1 MSEENNQQ
9 DNDKKLTKGYIK
21 IKLFPFIMLIFAF
34 VFVTALVTT
43 LIMSLG
49 SDKQVKVSIPER
61 QEFTKL
67 YSVYDKIVKKYYKD
81 PSSSKMI
88 NGAIKGM
95 ISSLDDPYSTF
106 MSKKESSSF
115 NDTISSS
122 FEGIGAEIQE
132 KDGNIVVVSPIK
144 NSPAEKAGIKS
155 QDIIVKVNGKA
166 LKGSTA
172 TEATQKIRGKKG
184 TKVELVIQRPGEEKT
199 FKITVTRDEIPVET
213 VYSTMGKDKIAH
225 ITISTFSE
233 NTYKELEKALKAA
246 DEKGMKGLVLD
257 LRDNPGGLLDQAV
270 DISSLFVD
278 NGKTVVQ
285 EQPRNGKKTVIAADS
300 TDHDNYKVTVPTTI
314 LINGGS
320 ASASEIL
327 AAAAK
332 ESGNVKLVGTKS
344 YGKGT
349 VQTAESLSD
358 GSTIKLTIAK
368 WLTPDG
374 EWIHEKGIKP
384 DYEVKMPAYA
394 TSAVP
399 SVKTTYQLND
409 FGKEVKNIETYLKA
423 LGYNVGKVDGL
434 YDLNTQYAVSRF
446 QADNKLSQNGKV
458 SGKTTTKLIEAIQK
472 HLQKT
477 DPQLKKA
484 KQLLK

>member
-1 MSEENNQQ
+1 MSEENPQ
-9 DNDKKLTKGYIK
+9 DKDEKLGKGYIK

-43 LIMSLG
+43 IVMSLG
-49 SDKQVKVSIPER
+49 ADKQVKVSIPER
-61 QEFTKL
+61 KEFTKL
-67 YSVYDKIVKKYYKD
+67 YSVYDEIAKKYYKE
-81 PSSSKMI
+81 PSASKMI
-88 NGAIKGM
+88 DGAIKGM
-95 ISSLDDPYSTF
+95 VGSLDDPYSTF
-106 MSKKESSSF
+106 MSKKEASEF
-115 NDTISSS
+115 DDTISSS

-144 NSPAEKAGIKS
+144 NSPAEKAGLKP
-155 QDIIVKVNGKA
+155 QDVIVKVNGKA
-166 LKGSTA
+166 LKGNTA
-172 TEATQKIRGKKG
+172 TEATQKIRGEKG
-184 TKVELVIQRPGEEKT
+184 SKVDLVIQRPGEEKSFNLT
-199 FKITVTRDEIPVET
+199 ITRDKIPVET

-233 NTYKELEKALKAA
+233 NTYNELEKALKKQ
-246 DEKGMKGLVLD
+246 DDKGMKGLVLD
-257 LRDNPGGLLDQAV
+257 LRGNPGGLLDQAV
-270 DISSLFVD
+270 DISSLFID

-285 EQPRNGKKTVIAADS
+285 EQPRDGKKAVITADS
-300 TDHDNYKVTVPTTI
+300 AKHDNYKVTVPTTI
-314 LINGGS
+314 LIDGGS

-344 YGKGT
+344 FGKGT
-349 VQTAESLSD
+349 VQTAEPLED

-399 SVKTTYQLND
+399 SPKNTYQLND

-423 LGYNVGKVDGL
+423 LGFNVGKVDGL
-434 YDLNTQYAVSRF
+434 YDLDTQYAVSRF
-446 QADNKLSQNGKV
+446 QAENDLEQTGKV
-458 SGKTTTKLIEAIQK
+458 TGKTTTKLIEAIQK

-484 KQLLK
+484 KELVK